1 MYAQSQ
7 SSMPSMPGM
16 DHSQM
21 PGMNHAAALSPAE
34 TLLMNQVS
42 GTSMAPPAWP
52 MPMLMKNAGSWRLM
66 FMATAF
72 LVDTQQAGPR
82 GHDKFYSTNWAMV
95 NAAHKAGRGALS
107 FELMT
112 SLEPLT
118 ITQRRY
124 PELLQTGETAY
135 GKPIVDA
142 QHPHD
147 LIMALAMH
155 YAVPLSETTLFQAYI
170 APVGDPAF
178 GPVAFPHR
186 ASASELPQA
195 PLGHH
200 WQDSTHIANE
210 VITVGVKHNWLRLE
224 ASGFHG
230 AEPNENRWNIDYGA
244 IDSWSARV
252 SVFPAKN
259 WTAQVSAGRLAH
271 PERQAN
277 GDVVRATASLSY
289 SKPMPGGSWSS
300 SLIWGRNHN
309 TASRLDSNSYL
320 VESELP
326 VTRRDFLTGRL
337 ELVDKDELLP
347 DSAASFRI
355 GAATAG
361 YTRDVDLLPH
371 LESGIGFNV
380 TAYHLPAALQST
392 YGNRPLALSVYL
404 RLRLKAER

>member
-1 MYAQSQ
+1 
-7 SSMPSMPGM
+7 
-16 DHSQM
+16 
-21 PGMNHAAALSPAE
+21 
-34 TLLMNQVS
+34 
-42 GTSMAPPAWP
+42 
-52 MPMLMKNAGSWRLM
+52 
-66 FMATAF
+66 
-72 LVDTQQAGPR
+72 
-82 GHDKFYSTNWAMV
+82 
-95 NAAHKAGRGALS
+95 
-107 FELMT
+107 
-112 SLEPLT
+112 
-118 ITQRRY
+118 
-124 PELLQTGETAY
+124 
-135 GKPIVDA
+135 
-142 QHPHD
+142 
-147 LIMALAMH
+147 
-155 YAVPLSETTLFQAYI
+155 
-170 APVGDPAF
+170 VGDPAL

-210 VITVGVKHNWLRLE
+210 VLTVGVKHNWLRLE

-230 AEPNENRWNIDYGA
+230 TEPNENRWNIDYGA

-259 WTAQVSAGRLAH
+259 WTAQVSAGRVAH

-320 VESELP
+320 AESELP
-326 VTRRDFLTGRL
+326 VTRRNFLTGRV